1 MTAMT
6 SMTHTPHLG
15 RVALT
20 LAATGVLA
28 LAGCSSSPEPPD
40 VVADTTPPPSTSA
53 PATPSTTPSAT
64 PTVTPT
70 EDLEAQLLA
79 ATNNFYATIG
89 EAYRTLDTGPVEKLL
104 TPASSAAGGY
114 TRYIT
119 EADSKGHHFSV
130 TPIYKIS
137 NFVVAEKS
145 LADDTHEAVFNLSAS
160 GLTEVDGNNQ
170 VVTRLKPESARARII
185 FVKRGNQWLVEQQDI
200 L

>member
-1 MTAMT
+1 MTA
-6 SMTHTPHLG
+6 MTHTPHLG
-15 RVALT
+15 RIALALAAAGVLT
-20 LAATGVLA
+20 LA
-28 LAGCSSSPEPPD
+28 GCANTPEPSD
-40 VVADTTPPPSTSA
+40 VVADTTPPPTKSA
-53 PATPSTTPSAT
+53 PATPSATPSSPT
-64 PTVTPT
+64 PTVTST

-130 TPIYKIS
+130 APAYKIS

-145 LADDTHEAVFNLSAS
+145 VADDTREAVFRLSAS
-160 GLTEVDGNNQ
+160 GLTEVDAKNK
-170 VVTRLKPESARARII
+170 VVTKLKPESARARII
-185 FVKRGNQWLVEQQDI
+185 FVKQGDQWLVEQQDI